1 MSLNQSQS
9 KPLSEASAMNT
20 TSKSTHLIFAAS
32 AAVAL
37 LVTGAGSWCCTAN
50 AAVRPARWTVVKVEL
65 PVSNASFP
73 PGPGADI
80 ANAQCLICHSAG
92 MVLRQPP
99 LTQKEWLGEINKMR
113 TAFGAPLPADQVE
126 PLAKYLQSINDGQ
139 RLRDPSAAE

>member
-1 MSLNQSQS
+1 
-9 KPLSEASAMNT
+9 MNT
-20 TSKSTHLIFAAS
+20 TSKSTHLMFAAS

-37 LVTGAGSWCCTAN
+37 LAATVGTWCCTAN
-50 AAVRPARWTVVKVEL
+50 AAPPPDKGTELRPQRWTVVKVEL

-73 PGPGADI
+73 AGAGADV

-113 TAFGAPLPADQVE
+113 SAFGAPLPADQVDS
-126 PLAKYLQSINDGQ
+126 LAKYLQSINDGQ
-139 RLRDPSAAE
+139 RPRDPIAAD